1 MCVARITRFFLT
13 LSAEY
18 VGKDES
24 GNAYYRKQT
33 PAGERRRVIY
43 AGLPEASKVPAPWYG
58 WLHYTDDLPPS
69 EGAPKKRFWQK
80 SHRPNLTGTSEAWR
94 PAGHVLVGGKR
105 QASGSDY
112 QAWRPSSPKGPMS

>member
-58 WLHYTDDLPPS
+58 WLHYTDDVPPS
-69 EGAPKKRFWQK
+69 EGGPKK
-80 SHRPNLTGTSEAWR
+80 A
-94 PAGHVLVGGKR
+94 VLAK
-105 QASGSDY
+105 
-112 QAWRPSSPKGPMS
+112 RPSSQFNGHVRGLATRWPCSCWGKASGLWV

>member
-13 LSAEY
+13 LSSDY
-18 VGKDES
+18 VGEDAS
-24 GNAYYRKQT
+24 GNTYYRKKT

-43 AGLPEASKVPAPWYG
+43 AGVPEASKVPPPWYG
-58 WLHYTDDLPPS
+58 WLHYTDDVPPS

-80 SHRPNLTGTSEAWR
+80 DHRPNLTGTSGAWR